1 MRRFLLLGLAGL
13 LSWPVLLYAGET
25 NLVLR
30 NPDKTVYVIAI
41 REEISRNTIFLI
53 RRGLHE
59 AAEKKAAA
67 VILNMDT
74 NGGSLAATEDIIK
87 LLGHASVPTYTY
99 VDTKAFSAG
108 AIIASATDKIFMAPG
123 SVIGAATP
131 IMVIPGQ
138 GIQEMPAAEREKMNS
153 ATRALV
159 RSTAQQKGHNGDVFE
174 AMVDKDRGLIVGG
187 VSVCETGKL
196 LTLTSG
202 EAAKEYGQP
211 AKALLSAGTHPTLDG
226 VLKQLDLTD
235 AKLVTIRPSGF
246 EVIARFV
253 TTLSPLL
260 IIVGLVGIYLEVK
273 TPGFGVPGFTAI
285 GCFALLFTG
294 YIVAGLAGWEQP
306 ALFVAGLLLLGFE
319 IIFPGHLVSGIL
331 GLGLI
336 IASLMLA
343 MAEKW
348 PGGSPWLPTWA
359 NLQWPLVKVLLSFTG
374 STVVMAILAK
384 YLPQT
389 SLFHRMEL
397 ATTTSNAT
405 GYTTART
412 EAAAVVGATGIA
424 ETPLRPSGT
433 GRFGEHVV
441 DVVTEG
447 DLIVK
452 GASIKITEV
461 QGSRVVVTRAG

>member
-1 MRRFLLLGLAGL
+1 MRCLVFLGLTLLLSLPASL
-13 LSWPVLLYAGET
+13 RAGEA
-25 NLVLR
+25 
-30 NPDKTVYVIAI
+30 PTVCVITI
-41 REEISRNTIFLI
+41 HEEISRNTIFLI
-53 RRGLHE
+53 RRGLNE
-59 AAEKKAAA
+59 AAEKNATA

-159 RSTAQQKGHNGDVFE
+159 RSTAQQKGHNGEVFE

-211 AKALLSAGTHPTLDG
+211 PKALLSAGTHATLDG
-226 VLKQLDLTD
+226 VLKQLDLANAT
-235 AKLVTIRPSGF
+235 LVTIQPYGF
-246 EVIARFV
+246 ELAARLITSIA
-253 TTLSPLL
+253 PLL
-260 IIVGLVGIYLEVK
+260 IVAGLVGIYLEIK

-285 GCFALLFTG
+285 ACFALLFAG
-294 YIVAGLAGWEQP
+294 YFVAGLAGWEQP

-319 IIFPGHLVSGIL
+319 VLFPGHLVSGIV
-331 GLGLI
+331 GLVFI
-336 IASLMLA
+336 IAALLLA

-348 PGGSPWLPTWA
+348 PGSSPWLPTWA
-359 NLQWPLVKVLLSFTG
+359 NLQWPLIKVLLSFTG

-384 YLPQT
+384 YLPQ
-389 SLFHRMEL
+389 SSFFQRMEL
-397 ATTTSNAT
+397 ATTTSNAH
-405 GYTTART
+405 GYTTAKT
-412 EAAAVVGATGIA
+412 EAAAVVGATGLA
-424 ETPLRPSGT
+424 ATQLRPSGM
-433 GRFGEHVV
+433 GQFGENVV

-447 DLIVK
+447 DLIEK
-452 GASIKITEV
+452 GASIRITEV
-461 QGSRVVVTRAG
+461 QGSRVVVTRAK